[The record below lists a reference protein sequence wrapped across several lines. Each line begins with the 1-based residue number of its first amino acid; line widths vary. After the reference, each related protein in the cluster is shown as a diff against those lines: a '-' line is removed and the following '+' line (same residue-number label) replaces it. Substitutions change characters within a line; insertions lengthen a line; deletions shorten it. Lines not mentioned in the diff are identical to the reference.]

1 MKLTRIVALAGM
13 VALAAPAAAFAQ
25 GGGGQG
31 GRGMQMLMQGI
42 TLTEKQKASVD
53 SIGKV
58 YRAQMPPMQ
67 QGTPPDSATRA
78 KSMEVRQKQYAAVR
92 SRPDARPAEGLRQEP
107 RGHARPDGEA
117 ASVASAHAADGL
129 CPERPLVGGSLS
141 PTGGRWFMAIL
152 REMNRCRSQRE
163 SA

>member
-13 VALAAPAAAFAQ
+13 VALAAPVAAFAQ

-31 GRGMQMLMQGI
+31 GPGRGMQMLMQGI
-42 TLTEKQKASVD
+42 TLTEKQQASVD

-92 SRPDARPAEGLRQEP
+92 SVLTPDQQKVFDKNLEDMRAQMAKPRP
-107 RGHARPDGEA
+107 
-117 ASVASAHAADGL
+117 
-129 CPERPLVGGSLS
+129 
-141 PTGGRWFMAIL
+141 
-152 REMNRCRSQRE
+152 
-163 SA
+163 